1 MERLV
6 RITIAVVYCLLY
18 GCSVWYASTRPD
30 APGGGMQWIFTIILG
45 APWNLLAFSI
55 LFLSPLEGY
64 THNAIVRSLAPF
76 LVWVLPPL
84 INVYLILKTRG
95 VFFAFPNIEG
105 RTSRKSGMQE

>member
-1 MERLV
+1 
-6 RITIAVVYCLLY
+6 
-18 GCSVWYASTRPD
+18 
-30 APGGGMQWIFTIILG
+30 
-45 APWNLLAFSI
+45 
-55 LFLSPLEGY
+55 
-64 THNAIVRSLAPF
+64 